1 VKVLGVWREV
11 SISGSRDE
19 RIAAVAR
26 LQRGR
31 IAFRQLRAIG
41 VAPAS
46 IDWLVAKGRLLRSL
60 RCVFCVGHEAPTEL
74 SAETDALLSV
84 RDGAALSHWS
94 AAALWGLWTPAP
106 AKVDVIV
113 ASTSRASTSPG
124 VQIHRSRVLE
134 SRDVRITHGLP
145 VTSPARTLLD
155 IAPGA
160 TDRQLEIAFD
170 RAIVER
176 TVRLSQVRD
185 LLGRAGGHPGR
196 GRLAA
201 LTERESDAS
210 TLTASDHEER
220 MLALI
225 RQAGLPAPEVNF
237 PLGGWKLDFYWP
249 AARFGLEV
257 DTHGFHSSRYRF
269 ERDRRKDNELRRV
282 DIEVMRIVR
291 REITDRSHG
300 LIADLTRELTRRGL

>member
-46 IDWLVAKGRLLRSL
+46 IDWLVAKGRLLPSL

-106 AKVDVIV
+106 AEVDVIV
-113 ASTSRASTSPG
+113 ATTSRASTSPG

-134 SRDVRITHGLP
+134 SRDVRIRQGLP

-155 IAPGA
+155 IAPTA
-160 TDRQLEIAFD
+160 THRQLEIAFD
-170 RAIVER
+170 RGLVER
-176 TVRLSQVRD
+176 TVRRPQVRD
-185 LLGRAGGHPGR
+185 VLDRAGGHPGR
-196 GRLAA
+196 A
-201 LTERESDAS
+201 LLTALVEQERGAS
-210 TLTASDHEER
+210 TLTASDTEEA

-225 RQAGLPAPEVNF
+225 RRAGLPAPQVNYPF
-237 PLGGWKLDFYWP
+237 GRWTLDFYWP
-249 AARFGLEV
+249 DGRFVVEV
-257 DTHGFHSSRYRF
+257 DGPGFHSTRYRF
-269 ERDRRKDNELRRV
+269 ERDRRKDDELRGAH
-282 DIEVMRIVR
+282 IEVMRIGGR
-291 REITDRSHG
+291 DITERSHAV
-300 LIADLTRELTRRGL
+300 IADITRALTRRGL